1 MEKLA
6 PSQSDNPTGERNAA
20 QEKWGDALQAGFQVV
35 PNILIQAHRALHL
48 DPLDVLI
55 VLNLNMH
62 WWEARNLPYPKPSM
76 IAERLGVAT
85 RTVERRIK
93 KLEKAELVERLP
105 AELLGRR
112 SVKRFR
118 LDGLVQ
124 RLTDLAKKAVASRG
138 RSRPEPGEDS
148 G

>member
-1 MEKLA
+1 MS
-6 PSQSDNPTGERNAA
+6 PVSDNPIADRNAA
-20 QEKWGDALQAGFQVV
+20 QEKWGDALLAGFQVI
-35 PNILIQAHRALHL
+35 PNILIQAHRELHL

-93 KLEKAELVERLP
+93 NLEKAGLIERLP
-105 AELLGRR
+105 AELIRR
-112 SVKRFR
+112 HSVKRFR
-118 LDGLVQ
+118 LDGLVRRLAQLAQ
-124 RLTDLAKKAVASRG
+124 RAVASRG
-138 RSRPEPGEDS
+138 RLRPEPFEDS